1 MAGLLKPAPLRVCTA
16 LAADWVWQQLHN
28 ITLVKHTRCF
38 CRLTE
43 ALAGTT
49 ALATAWQERDAKG
62 LSNTLSCRFENG
74 ALTGMKSWVAG
85 MAAANGILVVA
96 EAGGGPALAL
106 VEPGGKG
113 IAIDKRRQ
121 SDGSILAEL
130 HLSGAPAELLAKG
143 PAVAKA
149 LEAAVSDTTAL
160 TAAELIGVSAK
171 ALEITLD
178 YIKTRVQFDKPIGSF
193 QVIQHRAVDM
203 HVMQEVAEAG
213 VRDALGLMDATEAP
227 RLRARQASRAKAR
240 ACTTA
245 RKITREAI
253 QLHGGIGTTDEH
265 DAGMFLKRARVAAVT
280 LGYLPD
286 PLAAWIFVTLLAFLA
301 ILKTPAPL
309 EGAHHRV
316 GNMLLAMAYAGALLP
331 MLGKLRDL
339 DDGLSYCL
347 AAIFCTWGSDT
358 GAYFVGKAIGKRKL
372 FELVSPKKTLEGAL
386 GGVPQRCLITSICRN
401 DEQSE

>member
-1 MAGLLKPAPLRVCTA
+1 MSNAAHHDQDDLRLLRESVRTLFERAGGVARARKIRDEGGGWDAPVMTELAEAGVFGAVVPEEAGGLGMGLAAAGIIAEEVGRVIAPEPVVASVGLAIGLLRRLCPEHA
-16 LAADWVWQQLHN
+16 L
-28 ITLVKHTRCF
+28 
-38 CRLTE
+38 LTE
-43 ALAGTT
+43 ALGGTT
-49 ALATAWQERDAKG
+49 VLATAWQERDAKG

-85 MAAANGILVVA
+85 VAAASGILVVA
-96 EAGGGPALAL
+96 EAGDGPALAL

-143 PAVAKA
+143 PAAAKA

-160 TAAELIGVSAK
+160 TAAELVGVSAK
-171 ALEITLD
+171 ALDITLD
-178 YIKTRVQFDKPIGSF
+178 YIKTREQFDKSIGSF

-253 QLHGGIGTTDEH
+253 QLHGAVGYTDEF
-265 DAGMFLKRARVAAVT
+265 DIGLYLNRALVLSAW
-280 LGYLPD
+280 LGD
-286 PLAAWIFVTLLAFLA
+286 DV
-301 ILKTPAPL
+301 
-309 EGAHHRV
+309 HHRRLWL
-316 GNMLLAMAYAGALLP
+316 NARNAEE
-331 MLGKLRDL
+331 
-339 DDGLSYCL
+339 
-347 AAIFCTWGSDT
+347 AA
-358 GAYFVGKAIGKRKL
+358 
-372 FELVSPKKTLEGAL
+372 E
-386 GGVPQRCLITSICRN
+386 
-401 DEQSE
+401 